1 MLNPD
6 VPRQS
11 LCSIARTGDHP
22 DALEVAHT
30 IREDTSVRPLRPRF
44 ERTKHQERSTLH
56 NH

>member
-1 MLNPD
+1 MFNPD

-11 LCSIARTGDHP
+11 LRSIARTRDNS

-30 IREDTSVRPLRPRF
+30 IREDSPVRPLRTRF
-44 ERTKHQERSTLH
+44 ERIKHQERSTLH